1 MRRKQAIMTLEK
13 PASAYM
19 FIHYI
24 YFSSLLLKVIL
35 QSEEFLAIASS

>member
-1 MRRKQAIMTLEK
+1 MRPKQAIMTLEK

-24 YFSSLLLKVIL
+24 YFSSLLK
-35 QSEEFLAIASS
+35 SYYGAKNF